1 MATLRELKTKW
12 QIRYYDG
19 SRSPKETTDSIDK
32 GQYTEAEAQS
42 EAEYR
47 QQMYDRGR
55 YDPWTQAEPGAAAR
69 VGDDPTLKEL
79 AELYVEEKR
88 QAGRRGE
95 AGGWTENTY
104 HSDAPI
110 LKDFARKT
118 GSSLQASRLRTSHI
132 RSFVYQDQLA
142 NATRRGYHRRVR
154 AMLQWAER
162 KGLVPD
168 PPDMPPPP
176 KKQKTLTEVITEA
189 ELEEICAA
197 HRSIQYTTIR
207 HSLMWRFLFYQGL
220 RPGEAYDLR
229 IGNVYWDE
237 GRLQIGDHTKGVR
250 QKSGDESLI
259 PLLPP
264 GRFFLR
270 PFLERE
276 LWGEGPPPTSPDA
289 RAFGAGPGA
298 RRPSS
303 SFKRAVRAA
312 ADDDENSITEE
323 RAERMSMYTLRH
335 SCATH
340 WLREGKAL
348 IWVNRLL
355 RHSQVQTTM
364 EYVHLAGVDLQEMG

>member
-1 MATLRELKTKW
+1 MASLRELKTKW

-19 SRSPKETTDSIDK
+19 SRDPSRTTDSIEK
-32 GQYTEAEAQS
+32 TEYTESEAES

-47 QQMYDRGR
+47 QQLYDRGR

-79 AELYVEEKR
+79 ADLYVEEKR

-95 AGGWTENTY
+95 AGGWTKKTY
-104 HSDAPI
+104 QSDAPI

-118 GSSLQASRLRTSHI
+118 GPSLQASRLRTSHV
-132 RSFVYQDQLA
+132 RQFVYGELEGQGREGQKLST
-142 NATRRGYHRRVR
+142 ATKRGYHRRIR
-154 AMLQWAER
+154 AMLQWAEK

-168 PPDMPPPP
+168 PPDMPAPP
-176 KKQKTLTEVITEA
+176 KKQDTLTEVITEA

-197 HRSIQYTTIR
+197 HRAIQYTTVR

-237 GRLQIGDHTKGVR
+237 GRLQIGDHEKGVR
-250 QKSGDESLI
+250 QKSGNESLI

-264 GRFFLR
+264 GRFYLR

-276 LWGEGPPPTSPDA
+276 LWGEDPPPAGPAD

-312 ADDDENSITEE
+312 ASEEDMSMTEE
-323 RAERMSMYTLRH
+323 RAERISMYTLRH

-340 WLREGKAL
+340 WLKEG
-348 IWVNRLL
+348 R
-355 RHSQVQTTM
+355 SQVQTTM
-364 EYVHLAGVDLQEMG
+364 EYVHLAGVDLQSMG